1 MQSVVWKFRG
11 SESSAFMTDEE
22 SRQPQVK
29 TLTHIIQRV
38 KDHWTEGRN
47 GKGFVF
53 IFAANQSGGG
63 GINPIFEFQ
72 VQQEDLIRFQRKRV
86 EICGHQTN
94 LEQPALTIM

>member
-1 MQSVVWKFRG
+1 M
-11 SESSAFMTDEE
+11 
-22 SRQPQVK
+22 
-29 TLTHIIQRV
+29 
-38 KDHWTEGRN
+38 
-47 GKGFVF
+47 GKALFLF
-53 IFAANQSGGG
+53 LLLIRAGG

>member
-1 MQSVVWKFRG
+1 
-11 SESSAFMTDEE
+11 MTDVE

-53 IFAANQSGGG
+53 IFAANQSMCVCVGG

>member
-1 MQSVVWKFRG
+1 M
-11 SESSAFMTDEE
+11 
-22 SRQPQVK
+22 
-29 TLTHIIQRV
+29 
-38 KDHWTEGRN
+38 
-47 GKGFVF
+47 GKALFLF
-53 IFAANQSGGG
+53 LLLIRAGGG